1 MLSALYNSSPSKF
14 IYYRVCITV
23 KRLIRLDKL
32 LNTEIKVRVSQL
44 KLFKEFLGIVYG
56 TQNYFVI

>member
-44 KLFKEFLGIVYG
+44 KLFKEFPGIV
-56 TQNYFVI
+56 